1 MNCQN
6 CGTLN
11 NIGSKFCIKCGK
23 SLNEGQPIQSMP
35 GSSYQEVLNEPINK
49 TLNQNSSQNFD
60 TISQPM
66 NNLSNTSTSGAK
78 VSFMSY
84 FFIILAVILKPFT
97 AFKEELNKF
106 NGFKNSIILSLIISV
121 GATLINL
128 ISSMLSVVRVKSF
141 DWASGGYK
149 TNWIWE
155 NLKNLDYLK
164 IIGKN
169 FLIYLGII
177 VAIAVVYY
185 LGSLIIKKQTNFSR
199 LLGISALAII
209 PLLICSLIL
218 APLLSLIWVG
228 LKIPVIIIGV
238 VYTVIII
245 YEVINNEILL
255 EGNVKYYFNL
265 VCLSILGIVAYYL
278 CIKVF
283 MSSITGELDGL
294 NNIMNMF
301 G

>member
-49 TLNQNSSQNFD
+49 TLNQNSFQNFD

-141 DWASGGYK
+141 DWTSGGYK
-149 TNWIWE
+149 INWIWE

-164 IIGKN
+164 TIGKN

-185 LGSLIIKKQTNFSR
+185 LGSLIIKKQTNETFKKILKR
-199 LLGISALAII
+199 KKMDKANYLLLNTDLSISNII
-209 PLLICSLIL
+209 R
-218 APLLSLIWVG
+218 
-228 LKIPVIIIGV
+228 IIG
-238 VYTVIII
+238 YDNTS
-245 YEVINNEILL
+245 
-255 EGNVKYYFNL
+255 YFYRTFKEYFG
-265 VCLSILGIVAYYL
+265 LSPKEYRYMH
-278 CIKVF
+278 CK
-283 MSSITGELDGL
+283 
-294 NNIMNMF
+294 
-301 G
+301 